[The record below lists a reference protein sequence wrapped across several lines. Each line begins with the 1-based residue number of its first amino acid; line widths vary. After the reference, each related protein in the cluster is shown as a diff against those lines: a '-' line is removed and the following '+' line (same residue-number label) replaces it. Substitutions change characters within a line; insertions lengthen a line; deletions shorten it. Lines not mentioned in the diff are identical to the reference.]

1 MKTTALWITGAMVV
15 AMGTAG
21 VASAKGMEFGAHGP
35 RGAFMQE
42 MFAEIDADGNG
53 KVTKEEI
60 EAFKTARFEA
70 TDTDGDG
77 KLSREEIAAARDAR
91 RVARMQTMVERL
103 DQDGDGLLSADELAA
118 GPARRAPQDMF
129 DRLDAD
135 DDGALTLEEIEKA
148 RGAFQRGGE
157 SRFGHKDREHGH
169 RGGHGHHGGMG
180 FPFFGGPDMSDDS

>member
-42 MFAEIDADGNG
+42 MFAEIDADGDG

-148 RGAFQRGGE
+148 RGAFQRGGK
-157 SRFGHKDREHGH
+157 SRFGHKDRKHGH